1 MPLIVPNA
9 SEVTLLQFALGYATP
24 GNQTLKLFTNN
35 ITPSDT
41 DVAASYTVMS
51 GQGYADITLTKSSWS
66 VTSSAGVGTAV
77 YGQQTWTFTAG
88 GPTIVYGYYIV
99 DSTTGLLLWSELFNS
114 PKTIANAGDQI
125 QITPTITLSKV

>member
-24 GNQTLKLFTNN
+24 GNQLLKLFTNN

-77 YGQQTWTFTAG
+77 YGQQTWTFTSG
-88 GPTIVYGYYIV
+88 
-99 DSTTGLLLWSELFNS
+99 
-114 PKTIANAGDQI
+114 
-125 QITPTITLSKV
+125 